1 MEEKYFYTWSVQKG
15 KEHLSVTKAEGIYI
29 WIDGKKCYDMS
40 SQAINMNIGH
50 NNKNIINAIKKQ
62 CDDMPFIGSGFK
74 NNVRAQAAEEIIDV
88 CPNGMEKVFFTSS
101 GSEANENAIKI
112 ARQYTGKRKIFSAY
126 NSYHGSFLGSGT
138 LTGDARRFYS
148 EEGVSGFVKFNYP
161 DKYHANI
168 EFENEKEMSEYYLSE
183 LENQI
188 KYENPN
194 DVAAIF
200 VEPIIGGNGVIIPPD
215 GFLQGVRKLCNKY
228 KILMICDE
236 VMTGWGRTG
245 KWFCIE
251 HWGVVPDMITTSKG
265 ITSSYIAFGALIVS
279 KEISSYFDEN
289 PLMCGATN
297 YGHLLGCAATI
308 ANIKEY
314 KDKNLINNSKEL
326 GEILEEKLNDLKD
339 KYRNIGDVRC
349 KGLFACI
356 EFVKDSGIK
365 EPKNDIENI
374 IPLLIKN
381 GFWTLSRRNIMM
393 IAPPIIITKQEL
405 LDAMNILDKT
415 FREYFDKN

>member
-279 KEISSYFDEN
+279 KPRDGGQS
-289 PLMCGATN
+289 
-297 YGHLLGCAATI
+297 
-308 ANIKEY
+308 
-314 KDKNLINNSKEL
+314 
-326 GEILEEKLNDLKD
+326 
-339 KYRNIGDVRC
+339 
-349 KGLFACI
+349 
-356 EFVKDSGIK
+356 
-365 EPKNDIENI
+365 
-374 IPLLIKN
+374 
-381 GFWTLSRRNIMM
+381 
-393 IAPPIIITKQEL
+393 III
-405 LDAMNILDKT
+405 
-415 FREYFDKN
+415 